1 MAGTKRQEAT
11 IRARLVLAQLSGG
24 TPLPRDP
31 SAGHRRPP
39 QGLPEARLAQHV
51 L

>member
-11 IRARLVLAQLSGG
+11 IRAGLVSAWLSGG

-31 SAGHRRPP
+31 STGHWRPP
-39 QGLPEARLAQHV
+39 RGLPEARLAQHV